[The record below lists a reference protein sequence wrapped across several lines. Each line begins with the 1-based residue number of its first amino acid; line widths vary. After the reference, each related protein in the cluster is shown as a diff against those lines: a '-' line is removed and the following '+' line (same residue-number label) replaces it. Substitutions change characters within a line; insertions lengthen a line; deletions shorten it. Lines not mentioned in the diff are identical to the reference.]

1 MFARSHVVSLL
12 ENLICAAVI
21 MLVASVMALTLLLL
35 IEAAR
40 TIVP

>member
-1 MFARSHVVSLL
+1 VSLL
-12 ENLICAAVI
+12 ENLLFAAAVFV
-21 MLVASVMALTLLLL
+21 VASVMALTLLLI